1 MQRNRLAGALAALV
15 STVVTA
21 AQAQPKDID
30 ALLAGMTVEEKIGQL
45 SQVPGGRGKALN
57 SLLDEAALDRVRK
70 GLVGSYLHVAGAA
83 FLGELQRV
91 AVEESPHGIPLLF
104 AMDVVHGYRT
114 LFPVPIAMASTWNPS
129 AVEEMARVSAAEA
142 SAAGLHWTFAPM
154 IDIARDARWGRIVE
168 GAGADPYLGSV
179 MAAAQIRG
187 YQGNDLA
194 APDTILATAKH
205 FGAYGAAEGGRDYDS
220 ADISV
225 RTLNEVYLP
234 PFYAA
239 ARAGTGS
246 FMTAFNDIA
255 GVPTTAND
263 ALINGL
269 LRRQWGWDGVV
280 LSDWNAIDELINHG
294 VAADRAAAGA
304 LALSSGVDM
313 DMTSGVYS
321 SELKA
326 ALSRDPSLAK
336 KLDAAA
342 RRVLQAKADLG
353 LFDDPYQY
361 HDPERERAVILSE
374 ANRAAARRAAEQ
386 AVILLK
392 NEGGLLPLPQAP
404 KKIAVIG
411 VLANDSLSQL
421 GSWRAMGRPEDVV
434 TLLEGLRRRYPGA
447 DIVYEPGAENGAAT
461 QRSLKKAARAAK
473 TADAVILAIG
483 ESYDLSGEARSRSF
497 IGLPEANA
505 ALFDAVAAAGK
516 PFVTVLM
523 SGRPLALGD
532 VAERAPALLQGW
544 YLGVEAGN
552 ALAAVLSGDVSPAGR
567 LPADMPRVTGQVPF
581 VYSHRNT
588 GRPADPD
595 VTKDTARYHDLPITA
610 LFPFG
615 HGLSYTDFT
624 YGEARLSAQD
634 IRLGEKVRISVPV
647 TNAGDVAG
655 DEVVQLY
662 VRDPVA
668 SIARPVMELRG
679 FKKLRLEPGESADI
693 EFILSPES
701 LALYGADG
709 NWRVEEGIV
718 DVMIGASSADIRTK
732 ALVRIV
738 KGGVTASPAA
748 AIETP
753 AIITKPGNEG

>member
-1 MQRNRLAGALAALV
+1 MQRNRLAGVLAALV
-15 STVVTA
+15 STLATA
-21 AQAQPKDID
+21 AQAQPTDID

-57 SLLDEAALDRVRK
+57 SLLDETARERVRK
-70 GLVGSYLHVAGAA
+70 GLVGSYLHVAGAE
-83 FLGELQRV
+83 FLGEVQRI

-114 LFPVPIAMASTWNPS
+114 LFPVPIAMASTWNP
-129 AVEEMARVSAAEA
+129 ATVEEMARVSAVEA

-179 MAAAQIRG
+179 MAAAQVRG
-187 YQGNDLA
+187 YQGSDLA

-205 FGAYGAAEGGRDYDS
+205 LGAYGAAEGGRDYDS

-263 ALINGL
+263 ALINGV

-294 VAADRAAAGA
+294 VAADRAAAAA
-304 LALSSGVDM
+304 LALPAGVDM
-313 DMTSGVYS
+313 DMTSNVYS
-321 SELKA
+321 EELEG
-326 ALSRDPSLAK
+326 ALARDPSLAK
-336 KLDAAA
+336 TLDAAV

-353 LFDDPYQY
+353 LFNDPYKY
-361 HDPERERAVILSE
+361 HDAERERAVILS
-374 ANRAAARRAAEQ
+374 ADHRAAAQRAAEE

-392 NEGGLLPLPQAP
+392 NDGGILPLPEAP

-411 VLANDSLSQL
+411 ALANDSLSQL

-434 TLLEGLRRRYPGA
+434 TLLEGLRLRYPGA

-461 QRSLKKAARAAK
+461 PRSLKRAARAARN
-473 TADAVILAIG
+473 ADAVILAIG
-483 ESYDLSGEARSRSF
+483 ENYDLSGEARSRSD
-497 IGLPEANA
+497 IGLPEADA
-505 ALFDAVAAAGK
+505 SLFNAVAETGK

-523 SGRPLALGD
+523 SGRPLALSD
-532 VAERAPALLQGW
+532 VAERAPALLQSW

-552 ALAAVLSGDVSPAGR
+552 ALAAILSGDVSPAGR
-567 LPADMPRVTGQVPF
+567 LPVDMPRVTGQLPF

-595 VTKDTARYHDLPITA
+595 ITKDTARYHDLPITA

-615 HGLSYTDFT
+615 HGLSYTQFD

-634 IRLGEKVRISVPV
+634 ISLGDTVTISVRV
-647 TNAGDVAG
+647 KNAGDVAG

-662 VRDPVA
+662 VRDPLA
-668 SIARPVMELRG
+668 SVARPVMELRG
-679 FKKLRLEPGESADI
+679 FKRLRLEPGESAEI
-693 EFILSPES
+693 QFTLSPES
-701 LALYGADG
+701 LAFFGADG
-709 NWRVEEGIV
+709 NWRVESGTI
-718 DVMIGASSADIRTK
+718 DVMIGASSADIRARTQF
-732 ALVRIV
+732 RIA
-738 KGGVTASPAA
+738 KGGVTKSPAA
-748 AIETP
+748 AIETQ
-753 AIITKPGNEG
+753 ATITRSEN